1 MKTKILGLSLA
12 AVGLAGAAY
21 AAAPENAADPLGD
34 KTVTKAEFMTK
45 HGEMFDTMDSNR
57 DGKLDAADRA
67 AHMAQRFDTVDAD
80 KNGSLS
86 RDEFGA
92 AHARG
97 PKGNDTAQDG
107 KHMRHGGGGHGMG
120 MRMIGMAD
128 TNKDGS
134 VTRAEF
140 LTGAGQHFE
149 MMDANKDGSLSAAER
164 KAARGKMKGM
174 RHGGQGGPGDHQMGD
189 MPPPPPAN

>member
-12 AVGLAGAAY
+12 AIGLAGAAY
-21 AAAPENAADPLGD
+21 AAAPQGGGDPLGD
-34 KTVTKAEFMTK
+34 KTVTKAEFIAK
-45 HGEMFDTMDSNR
+45 HGEMFDKMDTNR

-67 AHMAQRFDTVDAD
+67 AHMAQRFDGADAD

-86 RDEFGA
+86 RDEFAA

-97 PKGNDTAQDG
+97 PKGDGAAQDG
-107 KHMRHGGGGHGMG
+107 KRMRHGGGHGMG
-120 MRMIGMAD
+120 MKMLGMVD

-140 LTGAGQHFE
+140 LTGAGQHFD

-164 KAARGKMKGM
+164 KAARAKMKGM
-174 RHGGQGGPGDHQMGD
+174 HRGGRGGHAGHQMGD
-189 MPPPPPAN
+189 MAPPPPPAN

>member
-12 AVGLAGAAY
+12 AFGLAGAAY
-21 AAAPENAADPLGD
+21 AAAPQGGADPMGD
-34 KTVTKAEFMTK
+34 KTVTKAEFMSK
-45 HGEMFDTMDSNR
+45 HGEMFDKLDTNR
-57 DGKLDAADRA
+57 DGKLDKADRA

-86 RDEFGA
+86 RAEFDA
-92 AHARG
+92 AHAHG
-97 PKGNDTAQDG
+97 PESDDTAPDG
-107 KHMRHGGGGHGMG
+107 KRMHHGGGHGMG
-120 MRMIGMAD
+120 MMMVRMAD

-140 LTGAGQHFE
+140 LAASGQHFG
-149 MMDANKDGSLSAAER
+149 MMDTNKDGSLSAPER

-174 RHGGQGGPGDHQMGD
+174 RHGGRGGHGDHKMGA
-189 MPPPPPAN
+189 MPPPPAN